1 MRGSQHLP
9 TLNPEAYVDRTTKL
23 DNYYS
28 LVATER
34 LVPVNMRKEKD
45 TLGELDVPSE
55 VYWGINTERAIRNFK
70 ISGRRM
76 PEEFIIALAQVKKA
90 CLLANIEIGVI
101 EEELGKVILKAVD
114 EILLEDKFL
123 DQFPVDIY
131 QTGSGTQTNMNM
143 NEVLANR
150 ANELLGHPLGQKSPV
165 HPNDHVNNG
174 QSSNDVIPT
183 AMHVAAMSVLS
194 RHLMPAVGSLM
205 HALDEK
211 IKEFEGVIKIGRTH
225 LQDAVP
231 IPLSMEFNV
240 YRSQIIASFND
251 LQNTR
256 DDLILLP
263 IGGTALGTGL
273 NASPGFTA
281 SVVKHL
287 SKNLRFPFE
296 INPVK
301 AEGIASH
308 RAMVKL
314 SSALRLLALGCL
326 KMANDIRWMAS
337 GPRAGLGEL
346 LLPVNEPGSSIM
358 PGKINPTQSEAL
370 IQVALQVIGLDAA
383 IAMGEGYGS
392 LLDLNV
398 AKPMIIA
405 NILEASNLLSNGIT
419 SFVTNCLNGIRPN
432 LPVIDQHLE
441 RSLMIVTRLSPV
453 IGYDKAGEI
462 AKRAHESG
470 KTIRETIIEMGIEID
485 NIDQLLD
492 PTEMI

>member
-1 MRGSQHLP
+1 M
-9 TLNPEAYVDRTTKL
+9 
-23 DNYYS
+23 
-28 LVATER
+28 
-34 LVPVNMRKEKD
+34 NMRKEKD
-45 TLGELDVPSE
+45 ALGELDVPSD

-76 PEEFIIALAQVKKA
+76 PEEFIMALAQVKKA
-90 CLLANIEIGVI
+90 CLLANLENGSI
-101 EEELGKVILKAVD
+101 EEDLGKAVLKAVD

-150 ANELLGHPLGQKSPV
+150 ATEILGHPLGQKSPV
-165 HPNDHVNNG
+165 HPNDHVNKG

-183 AMHVAAMSVLS
+183 AMHVAAMSALS
-194 RHLMPAVGSLM
+194 KHLMPAVGNLM
-205 HALDEK
+205 RALDEK
-211 IKEFEGVIKIGRTH
+211 IKEFEGVIKVGRTH

-240 YRSQIIASFND
+240 YRSQIISSFNE

-273 NASPGFTA
+273 NASPGFA
-281 SVVKHL
+281 SSVVKHL
-287 SKNLRFPFE
+287 GKNLRYPYE
-296 INPVK
+296 TNPVK

-308 RAMVKL
+308 RVMVKL
-314 SSALRLLALGCL
+314 SSAFRLLALGCL

-346 LLPVNEPGSSIM
+346 LLPENEPGSSIM

-398 AKPMIIA
+398 AKPMMIA

-419 SFVTNCLNGIRPN
+419 SFVTKCLNGIKPN
-432 LPVIDQHLE
+432 LPIIEQHLE
-441 RSLMIVTRLSPV
+441 QSLMIVTRLSPV

-462 AKRAHESG
+462 AKRAHKTG
-470 KTIRETIIEMGIEID
+470 KTIRETIVEMGIEID

-492 PTEMI
+492 PNEMI

>member
-1 MRGSQHLP
+1 
-9 TLNPEAYVDRTTKL
+9 
-23 DNYYS
+23 
-28 LVATER
+28 
-34 LVPVNMRKEKD
+34 MRKEKD
-45 TLGELDVPSE
+45 ALGELEVPSE

-76 PEEFIIALAQVKKA
+76 PEEFIMALAHVKKA
-90 CLLANIEIGVI
+90 CLLANLDNGTI
-101 EEELGKVILKAVD
+101 EEELGDALKKAVD
-114 EILLEDKFL
+114 EILLEDKHL

-131 QTGSGTQTNMNM
+131 QTGSGTQSNMNI

-150 ANELLGHPLGQKSPV
+150 ANEILGHPLGQKSPV
-165 HPNDHVNNG
+165 HPNDHVNKG

-183 AMHVAAMSVLS
+183 AMHVAALLS
-194 RHLMPAVGSLM
+194 LSKHLMPAVGNLM
-205 HALDEK
+205 RMLDEK
-211 IKEFEGVIKIGRTH
+211 IKEFEGVVKVGRTH

-240 YRSQIIASFND
+240 YRSQIIASFNE

-273 NASPGFTA
+273 NAEPDFAA
-281 SVVKHL
+281 SVVKYL
-287 SKNLRFPFE
+287 TKSLRFPFE
-296 INPVK
+296 VNPVK

-346 LLPVNEPGSSIM
+346 LLPENEPGSSIM
-358 PGKINPTQSEAL
+358 PGKINPTQSESL

-405 NILEASNLLSNGIT
+405 NILEACNLLSNGIT
-419 SFVTNCLNGIRPN
+419 SFVNKCLRGILPN
-432 LPVIDQHLE
+432 LPMIQEHLD

-462 AKRAHESG
+462 ARKSHESG
-470 KTIRETIIEMGIEID
+470 KTIRETINEMGIEID
-485 NIDQLLD
+485 DLDKLLD
-492 PTEMI
+492 PKEMV